1 MKQYPFQTKD
11 KAKWSEAHSLAINSL
26 LQMRPSVHSYVGGGQ
41 CLVYR
46 RDSGTPEPLL
56 INKSETLKDATE
68 VKFEQYKFILSI
80 QNFRNKFSGLQGLIH
95 IIKLH

>member
-1 MKQYPFQTKD
+1 MKRYPFQTKD

-56 INKSETLKDATE
+56 IKNALGKLNAAFGGLCKDVE
-68 VKFEQYKFILSI
+68 
-80 QNFRNKFSGLQGLIH
+80 
-95 IIKLH
+95 